1 MIWIKAPPG
10 GCRRNWRMPSRRTH
24 LNARTGWP
32 RPAPPSG
39 RLSQPPKLRTNVL
52 PPRVQAN
59 GRFNQQP
66 SIFGF
71 ALLLAVWPACN
82 AVCERH
88 AGVTQCPSWLARTS
102 AAHRRRAGRRR
113 CRRSRARCRTGHM
126 IRPAIG
132 VHRGRMGAAMV
143 PAIDQHAA
151 NTGIAHFAEGDLLRV
166 VRHGVSIARQS

>member
-1 MIWIKAPPG
+1 MVCPTYWPHSVERVAHVQSLKQSFRRGAGSGFVNRMIWIKAPPG

-32 RPAPPSG
+32 RPG

-88 AGVTQCPSWLARTS
+88 AGVTQCQSWLARSLPAKHPT
-102 AAHRRRAGRRR
+102 AA
-113 CRRSRARCRTGHM
+113 CSCSRHKVT
-126 IRPAIG
+126 
-132 VHRGRMGAAMV
+132 AAC
-143 PAIDQHAA
+143 
-151 NTGIAHFAEGDLLRV
+151 L
-166 VRHGVSIARQS
+166 